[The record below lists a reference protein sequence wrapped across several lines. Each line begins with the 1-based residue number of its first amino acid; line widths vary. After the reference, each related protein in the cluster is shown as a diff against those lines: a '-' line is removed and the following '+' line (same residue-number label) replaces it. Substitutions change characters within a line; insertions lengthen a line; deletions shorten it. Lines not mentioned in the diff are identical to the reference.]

1 MNSAL
6 EQKLI
11 ECLDAL
17 DSGRSVEQILARYPD
32 DAAALRPMLET
43 AMQLGQ
49 LRVAPSTA
57 AQNKSKH
64 AFLKQA
70 AALQSAPRPRYFW
83 QRLWRGLVP
92 VMGVAAALLIGV
104 LLLANAAIPG
114 EPLYGAKL
122 QLEDW
127 RLSLARDPET
137 IRTLTAQWEARRL
150 AEVQQLLAADLE
162 ADVVFGDDIATI
174 ASDHWMLKNGI
185 RLNITDQTVIIGEPE
200 VGVYL
205 HIEGRT
211 LNGAVEARLIH
222 VGEHHSDLL
231 DATPVPAT
239 PTATPTPLKIEPSPT
254 ATLTPPPMISP
265 SPTATPTPSPTATST
280 LEAEGLNASAGQ
292 DDDYSGD
299 LDYGDDNS
307 DGGDDNSGSSS
318 GDDND
323 DGDGDN
329 SGSGSGDDGDDDNSG
344 SGSSDDGDD
353 DNSGS
358 GSGDDGDDDNSGSDS
373 GNDGD
378 GDNSGS
384 GSGDDDK
391 DN

>member
-17 DSGRSVEQILARYPD
+17 DSGWSVEQILARYPD

-43 AMQLGQ
+43 AVQLGQ
-49 LRVAPSTA
+49 LKVAPATV
-57 AQNKSKH
+57 AQNKSKQ

-70 AALQSAPRPRYFW
+70 AALQSAPRSNYFW
-83 QRLWRGLVP
+83 QRLWRALVP
-92 VMGVAAALLIGV
+92 VMGVAAALLVGV

-114 EPLYGAKL
+114 EPLYGVKL

-137 IRTLTAQWEARRL
+137 IQTLTKQWEARRL
-150 AEVQQLLAADLE
+150 AEVQQLLAAGLE
-162 ADVVFGDDIATI
+162 ADVVFGDNIATI

-185 RLNITDQTVIIGEPE
+185 RLNINNQTVIIGEPE

-222 VGEHHSDLL
+222 VGEYHSDLL

-239 PTATPTPLKIEPSPT
+239 PTTTPTPPKIEPSPI
-254 ATLTPPPMISP
+254 ATLTPTPMISP
-265 SPTATPTPSPTATST
+265 SPTATPMPSPTATST
-280 LEAEGLNASAGQ
+280 LEAGGLNTSARQ
-292 DDDYSGD
+292 DDDYSED
-299 LDYGDDNS
+299 HDYGDDNG
-307 DGGDDNSGSSS
+307 DDGDDNSGVGS
-318 GDDND
+318 GDDDNGDDDNSGSGNSD
-323 DGDGDN
+323 DGGDDN
-329 SGSGSGDDGDDDNSG
+329 SGSGSGDDRGDDDNSG
-344 SGSSDDGDD
+344 SGSSDDDDDGGD

-358 GSGDDGDDDNSGSDS
+358 GSGDD
-373 GNDGD
+373 
-378 GDNSGS
+378 
-384 GSGDDDK
+384 
-391 DN
+391 